1 MVTPLEYLLIWIGWY
16 GLFSILIPVYVFIFV
31 AIRTVLAG
39 DTERFLERTATIQ
52 WGLMICVYF
61 VSYVPAL
68 LMLRIPGFDRQ
79 NAALIFFLVLVV
91 QLSDVLQYVWGKSL
105 GRRPVAPSISPNKTW
120 EGLRRRH
127 R

>member
-1 MVTPLEYLLIWIGWY
+1 M
-16 GLFSILIPVYVFIFV
+16 FV

-39 DTERFLERTATIQ
+39 DTHGFLERTATKQ

-68 LMLRIPGFDRQ
+68 LMLRIPDYEHQ
-79 NAALIFFLVLVV
+79 NAKLMFFLVLVV
-91 QLSDVLQYVWGKSL
+91 QMSDVLQYVWGKSV
-105 GRRPVAPSISPNKTW
+105 GKRPIAPAISPNKTW

-127 R
+127 RCRRPRSAPRSGGRRRFGPASGRR